1 MNPKYT
7 IEPKD
12 ITHLEA
18 DVNYTI
24 IYRDSGSEEQSKE
37 IVSYTLKRFEELLS
51 DNASFVRI
59 HKGYIVN
66 KAFIREIKPLNVVLA
81 SGIVLPL
88 ARRRKI

>member
-7 IEPKD
+7 IEPKA

-18 DVNYTI
+18 DINYTI
-24 IYRDSGSEEQSKE
+24 VYRECGSKE

-51 DNASFVRI
+51 DNKSFVSI

-66 KAFIREIKPLNVVLA
+66 KAFIRKVDTLNVVLLT
-81 SGIVLPL
+81 GEVLPL

>member
-1 MNPKYT
+1 MKPKYM
-7 IEPKD
+7 IELKD

-24 IYRDSGSEEQSKE
+24 IYRAGGSKEMSKE
-37 IVSYTLKRFEELLS
+37 IVSYTLKRFEELLA

-59 HKGYIVN
+59 HKSYLVN
-66 KAFIREIKPLNVVLA
+66 RHFIREIKTANVVMI
-81 SGIVLPL
+81 SGEVLPL

>member
-7 IEPKD
+7 IEPKA

-24 IYRDSGSEEQSKE
+24 VHRECGSKQ
-37 IVSYTLKRFEELLS
+37 ILSYTLKRFEEMLS
-51 DNASFVRI
+51 DNTSFVRI

-66 KAFIREIKPLNVVLA
+66 KAFISEIKPLNVVMR
-81 SGIVLPL
+81 SGAVLPL